1 MSSTIKIRRMKILR
15 RGMLTSTLSMGGLF
29 VFEDKLGFS
38 VYEGTQQ
45 VVYSWFLLE
54 LHSSV
59 NE

>member
-1 MSSTIKIRRMKILR
+1 
-15 RGMLTSTLSMGGLF
+15 MGGLF

-38 VYEGTQQ
+38 AYEGTQQ

-59 NE
+59 NEWKGNELYSIIL